1 MSVKVVERVRRQ
13 GGSKI
18 EQIMTKQS
26 QAFKEQIVEKLLS
39 PEARSVAD
47 VSRETGIGKST
58 LYRWKSDYQGTTD
71 KVSAKSDAGD
81 PENWAGQKKLAVVIE
96 TAGLNEHERSAYC
109 REKGLYVEQI
119 TRWQAQA
126 AEGCQGSG
134 NSSESQKQT
143 IRALKQQ
150 ARTAEKEIR
159 RKEKALA
166 EAAAL
171 LVLKKKAQVLW
182 DDDEGD

>member
-1 MSVKVVERVRRQ
+1 
-13 GGSKI
+13 
-18 EQIMTKQS
+18 MTKQS
-26 QAFKEQIVEKLLS
+26 QAFKAQIVEKLLS
-39 PEARSVAD
+39 PDAQSVEY

-58 LYRWKSDYQGTTD
+58 LCRWKSDYQGTTD
-71 KVSAKSDAGD
+71 KVSAKSGAGD

-109 REKGLYVEQI
+109 REKGLHVEQI
-119 TRWQAQA
+119 TRWLAQA
-126 AEGCQGSG
+126 AEGCQGSGG

-166 EAAAL
+166 KAAAL
-171 LVLKKKAQVLW
+171 LVLKKKPRYFGHGYLHNF
-182 DDDEGD
+182 